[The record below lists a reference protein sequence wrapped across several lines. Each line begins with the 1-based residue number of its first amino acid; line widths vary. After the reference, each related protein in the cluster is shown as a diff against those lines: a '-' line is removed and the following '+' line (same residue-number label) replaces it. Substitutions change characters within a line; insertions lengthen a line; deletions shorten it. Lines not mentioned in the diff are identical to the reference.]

1 MKKVGCNMMVLG
13 RYRIKVTG
21 FELMTL
27 CTHNRCADAPHP
39 FEKRNSVRYSISPAS
54 HRWRG
59 PINRSITDKL
69 RNRKTLLL

>member
-21 FELMTL
+21 FEPMTL

-54 HRWRG
+54 HRTTDG
-59 PINRSITDKL
+59 GLLAECANAPINH
-69 RNRKTLLL
+69 